1 MNSREQVL
9 AALNHREPDRVPID
23 FGAHRSS
30 GINAMAYAKLKKR
43 LGINSGN
50 IYVYD
55 LVQQLAI
62 VEKPVLD
69 YFGADAIELG
79 RGFMLDDSEWKDW
92 ELPDRTPCKI
102 PGFVNLEKAGDD
114 WHILAP
120 DGRRVGVQKKGV
132 VFFEQTWW
140 PLKDADFEHFDF
152 PTITDH
158 FPNTSWTGVATTGG
172 HLPLDEQGLIKLSEG
187 AKKLRESTQRA
198 IIGLFGGNLF
208 EVPQMLFGMENYL
221 AYMAQYPE
229 QTLKLSEA
237 LCNHYMKNLEKWL
250 PAVGPYIDIILF
262 GDDLGSTNG
271 PMLSTG
277 MYRRYYKPFHKKMW
291 KRVKELAEVKIMLH
305 SCGAIEPFLEDLI
318 EVGLDTVNPV
328 QTNCRGMEPEFLKR
342 KYQGRLCLWGGGC
355 DTARV
360 LPRATPQ
367 QVAEHV
373 KKQVAILRP
382 GGGFV
387 FQQIHNIMS
396 EVPPENII
404 AMFSAVNG

>member
-1 MNSREQVL
+1 MNSRERVM
-9 AALNHREPDRVPID
+9 AAMEHKQPDRVPID

-30 GINAMAYAKLKKR
+30 GINAMAYARLKKR
-43 LGINSGN
+43 LKVSSGD

-69 YFGADAIELG
+69 YFRADAIEMG

-92 ELPDRTPCKI
+92 TLPDGTPCKV
-102 PGFVNLEKAGDD
+102 PRFVNLEKAGDD

-120 DGRRVGVQKKGV
+120 DGRRVGVQKKGC
-132 VFFEQTWW
+132 VFFEQTYW
-140 PLKDADFEHFDF
+140 PLKETDFEHFDF
-152 PTITDH
+152 SSIAEQ
-158 FPNTSWTGVATTGG
+158 FKNTSWTGVATPGA
-172 HLPLDEQGLIKLSEG
+172 HLALDEKGLRQLAAG
-187 AKKLRESTQRA
+187 AKKLRESTDRA

-208 EVPQMLFGMENYL
+208 ETPQMMFGMENYL

-229 QTLKLSEA
+229 QTLQLSEA
-237 LCNHYMKNLEKWL
+237 LCNHYMANLEKWL
-250 PAVGPYIDIILF
+250 PAVGPCIDIVLF
-262 GDDLGSTNG
+262 GDDLGATTG
-271 PMLSTG
+271 PLLSPA

-291 KRVKELAEVKIMLH
+291 KRVKELADVKIQLH

-318 EVGLDTVNPV
+318 DAGLDSINPV
-328 QTNCRGMEPEFLKR
+328 QTNTKGMEPEILKK
-342 KYQGRLCLWGGGC
+342 KYGDRLCLWGGGC
-355 DTARV
+355 DTARI
-360 LPRATPQ
+360 LPRGTPI

-373 KKQVAILRP
+373 KKQVDILKP

-404 AMFSAVNG
+404 AMFEAVNG